1 MTANPENDIEASST
15 GRDCLGVDSGPI
27 VTCRQLPSYGAHVLL
42 AWHRPEQHCADA
54 VHAAPVARQV
64 AAWAALGA
72 TIDVTT
78 GTATTAASPMART
91 IWRRFKPENDAGGV
105 AWRASKLLSA
115 N

>member
-1 MTANPENDIEASST
+1 MTVNAENDIEASSS
-15 GRDCLGVDSGPI
+15 GRDCLGADSGLI
-27 VTCRQLPSYGAHVLL
+27 VTCRQLPSYKHVLL
-42 AWHRPEQHCADA
+42 AWQVPEQHCADA
-54 VHAAPVARQV
+54 VHAAPLDRQV

-105 AWRASKLLSA
+105 TWRASKLLSA